1 MVKFPLYYS
10 NNLSL
15 TLNNGQGYCTDKANV
30 LSSLPALCVGFLLIS
45 LGILEW
51 LDLLKINNAPA
62 INDITQ
68 SIIHS
73 YTPVF
78 SVYFFDFCFIL
89 LGILIVTTNLL
100 NFFQYNKYL
109 FKKGNITIIHRRL
122 FSGKKVIIEDKK
134 NYKAVRFRIEFTQ
147 SGLVTKNRY
156 IIELYHKDI
165 NKIIPLYISTNNAN
179 IHRKWKEFVKL
190 FKLPAIICTDKG
202 MKIIEN
208 KDLGKSI
215 ISLHKSNVIKD
226 DFDTY
231 EKLPKTLVFVR
242 KKDKIVIKVKK
253 IIWDAYSMFLCAG
266 GIIASI
272 ILIATVCVYFSNTS
286 EIYGLKWLSVLLFFV
301 ILLILQ
307 LLFKKDKL
315 VIKRKKI
322 IHVHKY
328 MLFST
333 KHSQIMKKDI
343 EAVEVIENPV
353 TENWILS
360 IISDDSNIAFGPKI
374 KPADLHWL
382 KRFLIHE
389 IIKQ

>member
-1 MVKFPLYYS
+1 M
-10 NNLSL
+10 N
-15 TLNNGQGYCTDKANV
+15 
-30 LSSLPALCVGFLLIS
+30 
-45 LGILEW
+45 
-51 LDLLKINNAPA
+51 
-62 INDITQ
+62 
-68 SIIHS
+68 
-73 YTPVF
+73 
-78 SVYFFDFCFIL
+78 
-89 LGILIVTTNLL
+89 
-100 NFFQYNKYL
+100 
-109 FKKGNITIIHRRL
+109 
-122 FSGKKVIIEDKK
+122 
-134 NYKAVRFRIEFTQ
+134 
-147 SGLVTKNRY
+147 VTKKQ
-156 IIELYHKDI
+156 IL
-165 NKIIPLYISTNNAN
+165 STNNAN

-242 KKDKIVIKVKK
+242 KKDKIVI
-253 IIWDAYSMFLCAG
+253 
-266 GIIASI
+266 
-272 ILIATVCVYFSNTS
+272 IATVCVYFSNTS

>member
-343 EAVEVIENPV
+343 EAINKRLNE
-353 TENWILS
+353 
-360 IISDDSNIAFGPKI
+360 
-374 KPADLHWL
+374 L
-382 KRFLIHE
+382 KKE
-389 IIKQ
+389 E